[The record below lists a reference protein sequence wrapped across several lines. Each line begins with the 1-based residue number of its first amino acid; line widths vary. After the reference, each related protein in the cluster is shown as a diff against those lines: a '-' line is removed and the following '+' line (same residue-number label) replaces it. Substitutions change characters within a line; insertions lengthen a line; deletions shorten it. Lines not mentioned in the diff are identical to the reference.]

1 VNTSD
6 ALSRP
11 RPIWRLRTRLSPYFS
26 RCGRC
31 GFSWNVVAGHDTPY
45 STHSA
50 CFPLCE
56 GCWRALMPEERLP
69 FYLALMDQWEA
80 GGEPDHNGTSWP
92 QLRRDVALAVWD
104 GK

>member
-1 VNTSD
+1 
-6 ALSRP
+6 
-11 RPIWRLRTRLSPYFS
+11 
-26 RCGRC
+26 
-31 GFSWNVVAGHDTPY
+31 
-45 STHSA
+45 
-50 CFPLCE
+50 
-56 GCWRALMPEERLP
+56 MPEERLP